1 MKKSLSKRLVFGTPT
16 GWAGLYGFFL
26 LTFFILWVPSTGYS
40 SIVLPKHRL
49 WVGATGLF
57 LLGLVPLVLLQRRAG
72 RLDFSRWSVQ
82 DRLPLCLAAGLLV
95 LFCLSAAA
103 SSYPSVVWLGNRRH
117 EGFLTLF
124 LYLAVFSSMAL
135 WGKLRPAHAIGA
147 ALSAFLICA
156 LVLVQFFG
164 YNPLG
169 LYPEGLGFHD
179 RGLRAPSATR
189 ICSPRA

>member
-72 RLDFSRWSVQ
+72 RLEFRPVACAGPPAPLPGSRPSGPV
-82 DRLPLCLAAGLLV
+82 LPLRSRFLLSKRRLAGKPAARGFFDSVFVPGRVLLH
-95 LFCLSAAA
+95 
-103 SSYPSVVWLGNRRH
+103 G
-117 EGFLTLF
+117 
-124 LYLAVFSSMAL
+124 SM
-135 WGKLRPAHAIGA
+135 G
-147 ALSAFLICA
+147 
-156 LVLVQFFG
+156 
-164 YNPLG
+164 
-169 LYPEGLGFHD
+169 
-179 RGLRAPSATR
+179 
-189 ICSPRA
+189 

>member
-72 RLDFSRWSVQ
+72 RLDLCRTACPSAWQPAFWSCFASPQ
-82 DRLPLCLAAGLLV
+82 PLPLIQ
-95 LFCLSAAA
+95 A
-103 SSYPSVVWLGNRRH
+103 SSGWETGGTR
-117 EGFLTLF
+117 
-124 LYLAVFSSMAL
+124 VF
-135 WGKLRPAHAIGA
+135 
-147 ALSAFLICA
+147 
-156 LVLVQFFG
+156 
-164 YNPLG
+164 
-169 LYPEGLGFHD
+169 
-179 RGLRAPSATR
+179 
-189 ICSPRA
+189 